1 MFKILIEAEPPLV
14 FVIKLNQTLL
24 FSSKQPL
31 VPIQSLQLSCG
42 LIVALKL
49 VDFIV
54 SLKHKSV
61 AFSQ

>member
-1 MFKILIEAEPPLV
+1 MFKILIVAEPPLV

-31 VPIQSLQLSCG
+31 VPIQSLQLSHA

-54 SLKHKSV
+54 SLKHKAV

>member
-1 MFKILIEAEPPLV
+1 MKNFPWIEKKI
-14 FVIKLNQTLL
+14 
-24 FSSKQPL
+24 SSIDL
-31 VPIQSLQLSCG
+31 TNLSHA

-54 SLKHKSV
+54 SLKHKAV